1 MLWAVPYV
9 CHEVIKGMV
18 LKPSWQ
24 HRCTLVTAAW
34 CCSRQDPRLR
44 FNSVKND
51 STPSGAWASC
61 CSQNVIVFLT
71 AAEKN
76 VESITANEKK
86 YIWIVHCWCDVVRG
100 WVVLEEIVSKSG
112 LYTLPDLTEKALAI
126 GYDGAILHS
135 LGSRVGEPPFWC
147 IGFYADSYSL
157 DFYSS

>member
-9 CHEVIKGMV
+9 CHEVVKGMV
-18 LKPSWQ
+18 LKPSQQ
-24 HRCTLVTAAW
+24 HRCTLVTAMW
-34 CCSRQDPRLR
+34 RCSWQDPRLR
-44 FNSVKND
+44 FSSVKSD
-51 STPSGAWASC
+51 STPSASC
-61 CSQNVIVFLT
+61 CSQNVLVFLT
-71 AAEKN
+71 LQQLKKN
-76 VESITANEKK
+76 IESITVNENK

-112 LYTLPDLTEKALAI
+112 LYTLPDLPEKALAI

-147 IGFYADSYSL
+147 IGFYADNYSL